1 MPAVHGGLPGVRAAT
16 GGTDSRPEGLT
27 LSFRLRREN
36 KANRG
41 PQARLDPQD
50 QW

>member
-1 MPAVHGGLPGVRAAT
+1 MPAVHRGLAGVCATT
-16 GGTDSRPEGLT
+16 GGTDSRPERLT
-27 LSFRLRREN
+27 LSSRLRREN
-36 KANRG
+36 KANQG